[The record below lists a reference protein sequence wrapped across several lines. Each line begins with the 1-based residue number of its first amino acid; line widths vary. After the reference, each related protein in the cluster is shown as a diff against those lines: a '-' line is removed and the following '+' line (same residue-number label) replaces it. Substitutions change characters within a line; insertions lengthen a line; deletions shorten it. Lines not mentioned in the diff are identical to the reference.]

1 MNGLTPEQLAA
12 LVSVPA
18 AVAVIVTVALF
29 LRHIT
34 EQRKEDRLTW
44 SNHLSQSIAVQAETA
59 RNLGALATALAVM
72 QESNKA
78 SMSWAKDSMEMLIRE
93 IGRSPAKED

>member
-1 MNGLTPEQLAA
+1 MTPEQMAA

-18 AVAVIVTVALF
+18 AIAVIVTVGLF

-44 SNHLSQSIAVQAETA
+44 SNHLSQSIIVQSDTA
-59 RNLGALATALAVM
+59 KNLGALVTALAVM
-72 QESNKA
+72 QETNKA
-78 SMSWAKDSMEMLIRE
+78 GMDWAKESMQMLIRE
-93 IGRSPAKED
+93 IGRSPAKD

>member
-1 MNGLTPEQLAA
+1 MSSLSPEQLAA

-18 AVAVIVTVALF
+18 AIAVIVTVGLF

-72 QESNKA
+72 QESNK
-78 SMSWAKDSMEMLIRE
+78 SGMEWAKDSMAMLIRE
-93 IGRSPAKED
+93 IGRAPSKE